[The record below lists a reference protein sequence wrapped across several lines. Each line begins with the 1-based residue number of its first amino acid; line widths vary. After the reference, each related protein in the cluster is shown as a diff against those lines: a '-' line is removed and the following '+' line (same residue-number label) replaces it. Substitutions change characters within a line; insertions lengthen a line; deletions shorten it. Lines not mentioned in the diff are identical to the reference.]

1 MVIISVAPAAGY
13 VIIVIPVA
21 RGRRYMKFQRVSRA
35 NSVYEI
41 MRLSVPVRKLH
52 TFPRS
57 RPLRKRPMAKTA
69 DNDNIVFVLF

>member
-1 MVIISVAPAAGY
+1 
-13 VIIVIPVA
+13 
-21 RGRRYMKFQRVSRA
+21 MKFQRVSRA